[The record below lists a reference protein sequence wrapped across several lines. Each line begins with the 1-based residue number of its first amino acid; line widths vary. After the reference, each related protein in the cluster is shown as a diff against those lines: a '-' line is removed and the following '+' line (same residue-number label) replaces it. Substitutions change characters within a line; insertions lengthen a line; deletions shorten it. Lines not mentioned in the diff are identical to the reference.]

1 MQVIDLTE
9 MEKEEIK
16 NHTSKGNQPKW
27 HIKDKWYKADHMGYE
42 ALAEYVVSE
51 LLKKSD
57 VGDFVEYHLIKIN
70 YDNKEAIGCVS
81 KDFKED
87 YEMLIPIEKLHR
99 QYYGKGLADVIAKK
113 YSIQD
118 KISYTVNFI
127 EEITGLKDVGKY
139 FAVMLTVD
147 AFFLNEDRHTNN
159 IAVLRDEKT
168 KKYRFAPI
176 FDNGL
181 SLLSDT
187 NEYLLDEDIY
197 DRIKK
202 VQAKPFA
209 RNFDEQLDAAE
220 ELYGYHLKFGFTRYD
235 IYEILDELNTVYDE
249 KTIERVEKILLEQ
262 MRRYQYLFNH

>member
-1 MQVIDLTE
+1 MRVIDLTE

-42 ALAEYVVSE
+42 AFAEYVVSE
-51 LLKKSD
+51 LLKKSN
-57 VGDFVEYHLIKIN
+57 VGDFVEYHLIKIK
-70 YDNKEAIGCVS
+70 YDGKEGIGCVS

-99 QYYGKGLADVIAKK
+99 QYFGKGLADAIAEK
-113 YSIQD
+113 YSVQD

-127 EEITGLKDVGKY
+127 EEITGLKDVGEY
-139 FAVMLTVD
+139 FAVMLAID

-159 IAVLRDEKT
+159 IAVIRDEKT

-187 NEYLLDEDIY
+187 NEYLWDEDIY
-197 DRIKK
+197 DNIKK

-209 RNFDEQLDAAE
+209 RSFDEQLDAVE
-220 ELYGYHLKFGFTRYD
+220 ELYGYHLKFDFTRHD
-235 IYEILDELNTVYDE
+235 ICEVLDKLNAIYDE
-249 KTIERVEKILLEQ
+249 KTIKRVEKILLEQ
-262 MRRYQYLFNH
+262 MRKYQYLFTR

>member
-1 MQVIDLTE
+1 MQVIDLTKI
-9 MEKEEIK
+9 EKEKIE

-27 HIKDKWYKADHMGYE
+27 RIKDKWYKADHMGYE
-42 ALAEYVVSE
+42 AFAEYVVSE
-51 LLKKSD
+51 LLKKSN
-57 VGDFVEYHLIKIN
+57 VGNFVEYCLIKIK
-70 YDNKEAIGCVS
+70 YDGKEGIGCVS

-87 YEMLIPIEKLHR
+87 FEMLIPIEKLHR
-99 QYYGKGLADVIAKK
+99 QYFGKGLADAIAEK

-139 FAVMLTVD
+139 FAVMLAID

-159 IAVLRDEKT
+159 IAVIRDEKT

-187 NEYLLDEDIY
+187 NEYLWDEDIY
-197 DRIKK
+197 DNIKK

-209 RNFDEQLDAAE
+209 RSFDEQLDAVE
-220 ELYGYHLKFGFTRYD
+220 ELYGYHLKFDFTRHD
-235 IYEILDELNTVYDE
+235 ICEVLDELNVIYDE
-249 KTIERVEKILLEQ
+249 KTIKRVEKILLEQ
-262 MRRYQYLFNH
+262 MRKYQYLFTR

>member
-1 MQVIDLTE
+1 MD
-9 MEKEEIK
+9 KEEIK

-42 ALAEYVVSE
+42 AFAEYVVSE
-51 LLKKSD
+51 LLKKSN
-57 VGDFVEYHLIKIN
+57 VGDFVEYHVIKIK
-70 YDNKEAIGCVS
+70 YDGKEGSGCVS

-99 QYYGKGLADVIAKK
+99 QYFGKGLADAIAEK
-113 YSIQD
+113 YSVQD

-139 FAVMLTVD
+139 FAVMLAIDT
-147 AFFLNEDRHTNN
+147 FFLNEDRHTNN
-159 IAVLRDEKT
+159 IAVIRDEKT

-187 NEYLLDEDIY
+187 NEYLWDEDIY
-197 DRIKK
+197 DNIKK

-209 RNFDEQLDAAE
+209 RSFDEQLDAVE
-220 ELYGYHLKFGFTRYD
+220 ELYGYHLKFDFTRHD
-235 IYEILDELNTVYDE
+235 ICEVLDELNVIYDK
-249 KTIERVEKILLEQ
+249 KTIKRVEKILLEQ
-262 MRRYQYLFNH
+262 MRKYQYLFTR

>member
-1 MQVIDLTE
+1 MQVIDLTKI
-9 MEKEEIK
+9 EKEKIE

-70 YDNKEAIGCVS
+70 YDNKERNGCVS
-81 KDFKED
+81 ENFKKD
-87 YEMLIPIEKLHR
+87 YEMLISIEKLHR
-99 QYYGKGLADVIAKK
+99 QYFGKGLADVIAKK
-113 YSIQD
+113 YSVQD

-127 EEITGLKDVGKY
+127 KEITGLKDVGKY
-139 FAVMLTVD
+139 FVVMLTVD

-187 NEYLLDEDIY
+187 NEYLSDEDI
-197 DRIKK
+197 DTNIKK
-202 VQAKPFA
+202 VQAKPFI
-209 RNFDEQLDAAE
+209 RSFDEQLDVAE
-220 ELYGYHLKFGFTRYD
+220 ELYGYHLKFDFTQHD
-235 IYEILDELNTVYDE
+235 IYGILQECNTIYDQQTV
-249 KTIERVEKILLEQ
+249 KRVEKILLEQ
-262 MRRYQYLFNH
+262 MRRYQYLFKN

>member
-1 MQVIDLTE
+1 MQVIDLNE
-9 MEKEEIK
+9 IEKEKIE

-57 VGDFVEYHLIKIN
+57 VSDFVEYHLIKIN
-70 YDNKEAIGCVS
+70 YDNKEGIGCVS

-99 QYYGKGLADVIAKK
+99 QYFGKGLADAIAKK
-113 YSIQD
+113 YSVQD

-187 NEYLLDEDIY
+187 NEYLLHEDIY
-197 DRIKK
+197 DSIKK

-209 RNFDEQLDAAE
+209 RSFDEQLDAAE
-220 ELYGYHLKFGFTRYD
+220 ELYGYHLKFDFTRYD
-235 IYEILDELNTVYDE
+235 IYEILDELNSVYDE
-249 KTIERVEKILLEQ
+249 KTIKRAEKILLEQ

>member
-42 ALAEYVVSE
+42 AFAEYVVSE
-51 LLKKSD
+51 LLKKSN
-57 VGDFVEYHLIKIN
+57 VGDFVEYHLIKIK
-70 YDNKEAIGCVS
+70 YDGKEGIGCVS

-99 QYYGKGLADVIAKK
+99 QYFGKGLADAIAEKH
-113 YSIQD
+113 SIQD

-139 FAVMLTVD
+139 FAVMLAID

-159 IAVLRDEKT
+159 IAVIRDEKT

-187 NEYLLDEDIY
+187 NEYLWDEDIY
-197 DRIKK
+197 DNIKK

-209 RNFDEQLDAAE
+209 RSFDEQLDAVE
-220 ELYGYHLKFGFTRYD
+220 ELYGYHLKFDFTRHN
-235 IYEILDELNTVYDE
+235 ICEVLGELNAIYDK
-249 KTIERVEKILLEQ
+249 KTIKRVEKILLEQ
-262 MRRYQYLFNH
+262 MRKYQYLFTR

>member
-1 MQVIDLTE
+1 MQVIDLNE
-9 MEKEEIK
+9 IEKEKIE

-57 VGDFVEYHLIKIN
+57 VGDFVEYRLIKIH
-70 YDNKEAIGCVS
+70 YDNKEGVGCVS

-99 QYYGKGLADVIAKK
+99 QYFGKGLADAIAKK
-113 YSIQD
+113 YSVQD
-118 KISYTVNFI
+118 KISHTVNFI
-127 EEITGLKDVGKY
+127 EEITGLKDAGKY

-181 SLLSDT
+181 SLLSDK

-197 DRIKK
+197 DSIKK

-220 ELYGYHLKFGFTRYD
+220 ELYGYHLKFDFTRYD

-249 KTIERVEKILLEQ
+249 KTIKRVEKILLEQ

>member
-1 MQVIDLTE
+1 MQVIDLNE
-9 MEKEEIK
+9 IEKEKIE

-57 VGDFVEYHLIKIN
+57 IGDFVEYYLIKIN
-70 YDNKEAIGCVS
+70 YDNKEGIGCVS

-99 QYYGKGLADVIAKK
+99 QYFGKGLADAIAKE
-113 YSIQD
+113 YSVQD

-127 EEITGLKDVGKY
+127 EETTGLRDVGKY

-159 IAVLRDEKT
+159 IAVLRNEKT

-197 DRIKK
+197 HNIEK

-209 RNFDEQLDAAE
+209 RNFDEQLDAVE
-220 ELYGYHLKFGFTRYD
+220 ELYGYHLKFDFTRYD
-235 IYEILDELNTVYDE
+235 IREILNGLTNIYDE
-249 KTIERVEKILLEQ
+249 KIIKRVEKILFEQ

>member
-1 MQVIDLTE
+1 MQVIDLTKI
-9 MEKEEIK
+9 EKEKIE

-27 HIKDKWYKADHMGYE
+27 RIKDKWYKADHMGYE
-42 ALAEYVVSE
+42 AFAEYVVSE
-51 LLKKSD
+51 LLKKSN
-57 VGDFVEYHLIKIN
+57 VGNFVEYHLIKIK
-70 YDNKEAIGCVS
+70 YDGKEVIGCVS

-99 QYYGKGLADVIAKK
+99 QYWGKGLADVIAEK

-139 FAVMLTVD
+139 FAVMLAID

-159 IAVLRDEKT
+159 IAVIRDEKT
-168 KKYRFAPI
+168 KAYRFAPI

-187 NEYLLDEDIY
+187 NEYLWDEDIY
-197 DRIKK
+197 DNIKK

-209 RNFDEQLDAAE
+209 RSFNEQLDAVE
-220 ELYGYHLKFGFTRYD
+220 ELYGYHLKFDFTRHD
-235 IYEILDELNTVYDE
+235 ICEVLDELNVIYDE
-249 KTIERVEKILLEQ
+249 KTIKRVEKILLEQ
-262 MRRYQYLFNH
+262 MRKYQYLFTR